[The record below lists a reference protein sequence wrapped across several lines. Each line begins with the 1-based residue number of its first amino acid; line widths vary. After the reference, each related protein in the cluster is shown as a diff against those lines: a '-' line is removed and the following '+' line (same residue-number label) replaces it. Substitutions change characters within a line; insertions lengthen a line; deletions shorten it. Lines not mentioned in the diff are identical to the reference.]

1 MPKAIPVF
9 IQRHYIRLDP
19 MPDPVKRSK
28 DHSTGAAM
36 R

>member
-1 MPKAIPVF
+1 MAKAIPVF